1 MIPASIRNLAVCG
14 LLLSSLLGWPLSA
27 EKGNVSLEVST
38 TAPITPFFAAVKSQ
52 PAQVHLRPE
61 NDSPE
66 VGLMRTGAT
75 ITVTACRPDCAAPH
89 AWALLA
95 PEGAIKLELLNTKP
109 VHLETPT
116 SPTAETSW
124 YGRVGK
130 SGIKV
135 FREPRLNGPIVTH
148 ERLSREMA
156 FLPNSDLRNGGWL
169 ERVEGGFVRASRV
182 KTLTPSR
189 FQGQVRPD
197 LPLAF
202 LVRDVP
208 TSGDRQSVGLHRYD
222 RIAVRKIDGRR
233 VVTDSGSLPRSA
245 VRIVTR
251 HSPPSSIPTGA
262 KWVIVD
268 LAQQTLTAYEGESA
282 VYATLISSG
291 KDYKESETHV
301 GLYQVEHKMDYSDM
315 HGESDEPYDVDRVP
329 YALYFHKNEALH
341 GTYWHDRFGAPAS
354 HGCVNLSLADARWLF
369 KWSPPHL
376 PENWSTIDPKA
387 AGLPSLWV
395 LIKKTTGPR
404 AISFREP

>member
-1 MIPASIRNLAVCG
+1 MIPASIRSLAVCG
-14 LLLSSLLGWPLSA
+14 SFLSSLLGWPLSA
-27 EKGNVSLEVST
+27 DKEDVPPQINT
-38 TAPITPFFAAVKSQ
+38 TAPIAPFFAAVTTR
-52 PAQVHLRPE
+52 PARVHLHPE

-66 VGLMRTGAT
+66 VGLLRAGAT
-75 ITVTACRPDCAAPH
+75 VMVTACRPDCATPH

-95 PEGAIKLELLNTKP
+95 PEGAIKLELLNTQP
-109 VHLETPT
+109 VHLETPAA
-116 SPTAETSW
+116 PTAETSW

-130 SGIKV
+130 SGIKI
-135 FREPRLNGPIVTH
+135 FREPRLNGPVVTH
-148 ERLSREMA
+148 ERLNREMA
-156 FLPNSDLRNGGWL
+156 FLPSVDLKNGGWL

-208 TSGDRQSVGLHRYD
+208 AFGNRQSVGLHRYD

>member
-1 MIPASIRNLAVCG
+1 
-14 LLLSSLLGWPLSA
+14 LGP
-27 EKGNVSLEVST
+27 
-38 TAPITPFFAAVKSQ
+38 
-52 PAQVHLRPE
+52 
-61 NDSPE
+61 
-66 VGLMRTGAT
+66 GAT
-75 ITVTACRPDCAAPH
+75 VTVTGCQPDCAAPH

-95 PEGAIKLELLNTKP
+95 PEGAIELELLNIQP

-116 SPTAETSW
+116 APTAETSW
-124 YGRVGK
+124 YGRVGR
-130 SGIKV
+130 SGIKI
-135 FREPRLNGPIVTH
+135 FREPRLDGPIVTH
-148 ERLSREMA
+148 ERLNREMA
-156 FLPNSDLRNGGWL
+156 FLPDVGLRSDGWL

-189 FQGQVRPD
+189 FRGQVRPD

-208 TSGDRQSVGLHRYD
+208 ASGDRQSDGLHRYD
-222 RIAVRKIDGRR
+222 RVAVRKIDSRR
-233 VVTDSGSLPRSA
+233 IVTDSGFLPKSA

-251 HSPPSSIPTGA
+251 RSPPSSIPTGA

-268 LAQQTLTAYEGESA
+268 LAQQTLTAYEGETA

-301 GLYQVEHKMDYSDM
+301 GLYRVEHKMSYSDM

-341 GTYWHDRFGAPAS
+341 GTYWHDRFGVPAS

-369 KWSPPHL
+369 TWSPPDL

-387 AGLPSLWV
+387 AGLTSLWV
-395 LIKKTTGPR
+395 LIKKTTSP
-404 AISFREP
+404 

>member
-1 MIPASIRNLAVCG
+1 MIPVSLRNLAVCG
-14 LLLSSLLGWPLSA
+14 SFLGSFVGWPLSA
-27 EKGNVSLEVST
+27 DEEDVSPEIST

-52 PAQVHLRPE
+52 PARVHLHPE
-61 NDSPE
+61 SDSPE
-66 VGLMRTGAT
+66 VGLLRAGAT
-75 ITVTACRPDCAAPH
+75 ITVTACRPDCATPH

-95 PEGAIKLELLNTKP
+95 PEGAIKLELLNTRP

-116 SPTAETSW
+116 APTAETSW

-135 FREPRLNGPIVTH
+135 FREARLDGPIVTH

-156 FLPNSDLRNGGWL
+156 FLPNVDLRNGGWL

-208 TSGDRQSVGLHRYD
+208 AFGDRQSDGLRRYD
-222 RIAVRKIDGRR
+222 RIAVRGIDGRR
-233 VVTDSGSLPRSA
+233 VVTDRGPLPKSA

-251 HSPPSSIPTGA
+251 HRPPSSIPTGA

-268 LAQQTLTAYEGESA
+268 LAQQTLTAYEGETA

-369 KWSPPHL
+369 RWSPPGL
-376 PENWSTIDPKA
+376 PEDWIAIDPKA
-387 AGLPSLWV
+387 AGLASLWV
-395 LIKKTTGPR
+395 LIKKRTSP
-404 AISFREP
+404 